1 MSSILPNKCP
11 SCNNDLVVKSLACEN
26 CSTSVSGTY
35 SLPVLS
41 LLKEDEQSFVLKFIK
56 YSGSLKQ
63 MAKEMKLSY
72 PTVRN
77 ILNDVISNIEKLEIE
92 SMEGNDE
99 EI

>member
-1 MSSILPNKCP
+1 MSNILPKKCP
-11 SCNNDLVVKSLACEN
+11 SCESDLIVKSLECTN
-26 CSTSVSGTY
+26 CGTTVNGSY
-35 SLPVLS
+35 NLPIISMLNI
-41 LLKEDEQSFVLKFIK
+41 EEQSFVMKFVK

-77 ILNDVISNIEKLEIE
+77 ILNDIISKIE

-99 EI
+99 EV